1 MNQPRAAGGKF
12 GSPYKEPRGK
22 AIALRLPQSLDEA
35 VRAAA
40 GDDLKSWIED
50 AIALK
55 LKQELEQGQL
65 SATQRGTE
73 EPATI
78 TSDEAPTSGKLN
90 ARRKK

>member
-40 GDDLKSWIED
+40 GDNLKSWIED

-65 SATQRGTE
+65 SATQCGTE
-73 EPATI
+73 KPTTT
-78 TSDEAPTSGKLN
+78 TSNEAPIGGRLDTRGK
-90 ARRKK
+90 K